1 MTKDQGTI
9 KKNPREI
16 ALDAVMDITGNS
28 QYTHTVLNQILK
40 QNQALEKQDRSFI
53 TRICEGTI
61 ERLLTIDYIINQ
73 YSNIKVNKMKPL
85 IRNLLRISVYQLKYM
100 NQVPDS
106 AVCNEAVKLAKKR
119 GFHNLSGFVNGILR
133 NIIRNPEKVTFPNE
147 EKDPVPSL
155 SLTYSMPEWIIK
167 DWLKYFDVQTVKG
180 ILETTLNDKKT
191 TIRCNLDK
199 VSPDALMQM
208 LEREKVNVEPGAY
221 LPYAFHIDNYNYLHD
236 LDTFKKGYFQVQD
249 ESSMFVGAVSGIKE
263 DNHVIDVCAAPGGK
277 SLHAADMLHS
287 TGHVSARDVT
297 DYKVSFIV
305 DNIKRLGYTNITAKV
320 QDALILDKDSIEK
333 ADVLL
338 ADLPC
343 SGLGIIGKK
352 PDIKYNI
359 SKEKQKELVLLQR
372 NILEVVY
379 QYVKKGGTLI
389 YSTCTINPEENIENV
404 RWFMNQYHFKL
415 ESLNPYLP
423 EILWSDT
430 TKDGYLQLVP
440 GIHHCDGFFIARLR
454 REH

>member
-1 MTKDQGTI
+1 MTKDQGSS

-16 ALDAVMDITGNS
+16 ALDAVMDITGNK
-28 QYTHTVLNQILK
+28 QYTHTVLSQILK
-40 QNQALEKQDRSFI
+40 QYQSLEKQDRAFI
-53 TRICEGTI
+53 TRLCEGTI

-73 YSNIKVNKMKPL
+73 YSSVKINKMKPF

-100 NQVPDS
+100 DQIPDS

-119 GFHNLSGFVNGILR
+119 GFQNLSGFVNGILR
-133 NIIRNPEKVTFPNE
+133 NIIRNPEKVIFPSE
-147 EKDPVPSL
+147 EKNPVEFL

-167 DWLKYFDVQTVKG
+167 DWLKEYDYKTVKG
-180 ILETTLNDKKT
+180 ILETTFQIKKT

-199 VSPDALMQM
+199 VSPDELKRM
-208 LEREKVNVEPGAY
+208 LENEKVTVEPGSY
-221 LPYAFHIDNYNYLHD
+221 LPYAFHIENYNYLND
-236 LDTFKKGYFQVQD
+236 IEPFQKGYFQVQD
-249 ESSMFVGAVSGIKE
+249 ESSMLVGAISGIKE
-263 DNHVIDVCAAPGGK
+263 GDCVIDVCAAPGGK
-277 SLHAADMLHS
+277 SLHGAELLHS
-287 TGHVSARDVT
+287 TGQVSSRDVT
-297 DYKVSFIV
+297 DYKVNFIL
-305 DNIKRLGYTNITAKV
+305 DNIKRLGYTNISAKV
-320 QDALILDKDSIEK
+320 QDALILDEESVEK

-352 PDIKYNI
+352 PDIKYNVT
-359 SKEKQKELVLLQR
+359 KEKQRELVLLQR

-423 EILWSDT
+423 EVLWSDT
-430 TKDGYLQLVP
+430 TKEGYLQLVP
-440 GIHHCDGFFIARLR
+440 GIHQCDGFFIARLR